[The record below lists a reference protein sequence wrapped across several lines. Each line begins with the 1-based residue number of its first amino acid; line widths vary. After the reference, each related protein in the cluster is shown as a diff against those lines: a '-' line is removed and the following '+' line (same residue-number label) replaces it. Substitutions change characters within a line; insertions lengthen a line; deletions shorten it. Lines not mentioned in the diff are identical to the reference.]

1 MKRPTPYFTFK
12 RTSMKKAHTLGALA
26 FAAASIFALPAA
38 HALTVY
44 SAGPGKLIDTLA
56 ADFKARTGIQVDV
69 FQADTGKVM
78 ARLQAE
84 ATNPRA
90 DVVIS
95 ASWDSAQDLDRRGM
109 LVAHESPNAQK
120 VAPAY
125 RQPNY
130 VAQGLSV
137 LSIVW
142 NTRSNTPR
150 PGDWTDLTLPAFKD
164 KVTMP
169 DPAQSGASLDLL
181 SALQKRQSDKAW
193 ELFGSLKANGM
204 VISGPNAQA
213 MNPVLQGAKAA
224 VFGAVDYVALAS
236 QAKGESIE
244 VIFPRSGTV
253 VAPRPM
259 MVLKSSKAQ
268 DDARKFID
276 FVLSPE
282 GQARVADA
290 YLIAARDDIAAKRM
304 KLQDIK
310 LLPEPQGSENHAS
323 RAALLHRFSTLFGR
337 R

>member
-12 RTSMKKAHTLGALA
+12 RTSMKKAHTLGVLA
-26 FAAASIFALPAA
+26 FAAASVFAAPAA
-38 HALTVY
+38 HALTIY

-56 ADFKARTGIQVDV
+56 ADFKARTGVQVDV

-282 GQARVADA
+282 GQARVAGA
-290 YLIAARDDIAAKRM
+290 YLIPARDDVAAKRM

-310 LLPEPQGSENHAS
+310 LLPEPQGNENHAS

>member
-1 MKRPTPYFTFK
+1 MTNA
-12 RTSMKKAHTLGALA
+12 RTLSALA
-26 FAAASIFALPAA
+26 LAAASLLALPAQ
-38 HALTVY
+38 ALTVY
-44 SAGPGKLIDTLA
+44 SAGPGKLIETLA
-56 ADFKARTGIQVDV
+56 ADFKAKTGVQVDV

-109 LVAHESPNAQK
+109 LVAHDSANAQQ
-120 VAPAY
+120 VAPQY
-125 RQPNY
+125 RHAHY

-142 NTRSNTPR
+142 NTKSGTPR
-150 PGDWTDLTLPAFKD
+150 PADWNDLTAPAFKD

-169 DPAQSGASLDLL
+169 DPAQSGAALDLL
-181 SALQKRQSDKAW
+181 SALQQRQSDKAW
-193 ELFGSLKANGM
+193 ELFGRLKANGM

-224 VFGAVDYVALAS
+224 VFGAVDYVALGS

-244 VIFPRSGTV
+244 VIFPKSGTV

-268 DDARKFID
+268 DDARRFID

-290 YLIAARDDIAAKRM
+290 YLIPARDDIAAKRT
-304 KLQDIK
+304 KIKDIQ
-310 LLPEPQGSENHAS
+310 LLPEPQGNENYAS

>member
-1 MKRPTPYFTFK
+1 MKNARPL
-12 RTSMKKAHTLGALA
+12 SALA
-26 FAAASIFALPAA
+26 LALASFLALPAA
-38 HALTVY
+38 HALTIY

-56 ADFKARTGIQVDV
+56 ADFKARTGVAVDV

-95 ASWDSAQDLDRRGM
+95 ASWDSAQDLDRRGL
-109 LVAHESPNAQK
+109 LVAHGSANARQ
-120 VAPAY
+120 VAPQY

-142 NTRSNTPR
+142 NTKSGTPR
-150 PGDWTDLTLPAFKD
+150 PNDWSDLTAPAFKD

-193 ELFGSLKANGM
+193 ELFARLKANGM

-224 VFGAVDYVALAS
+224 VFGAVDYVALGS

-244 VIFPRSGTV
+244 VIFPKSGTV

-268 DDARKFID
+268 DDARRFID

-282 GQARVADA
+282 GQARVAEA
-290 YLIAARDDIAAKRM
+290 YLIAARDDVATRRM
-304 KLQDIK
+304 QLKDIQ
-310 LLPEPQGSENHAS
+310 LLPEPQGNENYAS

>member
-1 MKRPTPYFTFK
+1 MKNARPL
-12 RTSMKKAHTLGALA
+12 SALA
-26 FAAASIFALPAA
+26 LALASFLALPAA
-38 HALTVY
+38 HALTIY

-56 ADFKARTGIQVDV
+56 ADFKARTGVAVDV

-84 ATNPRA
+84 TTNPRA

-95 ASWDSAQDLDRRGM
+95 ASWDSAQDLDRRGL
-109 LVAHESPNAQK
+109 LVAHGSANARQ
-120 VAPAY
+120 VAPQY

-142 NTRSNTPR
+142 NTKSGTPR
-150 PGDWTDLTLPAFKD
+150 PNDWSDLTAPAFKD

-193 ELFGSLKANGM
+193 ELFARLKANGM

-224 VFGAVDYVALAS
+224 VFGAVDYVALGS

-244 VIFPRSGTV
+244 VIFPKSGTV

-268 DDARKFID
+268 DDARRFID

-282 GQARVADA
+282 GQARVAEA
-290 YLIAARDDIAAKRM
+290 YLIAARDDVATRRM
-304 KLQDIK
+304 QLKDIQ
-310 LLPEPQGSENHAS
+310 LLPEPQGNENYAS

>member
-1 MKRPTPYFTFK
+1 
-12 RTSMKKAHTLGALA
+12 MKKLMSLNIACLSLAAA
-26 FAAASIFALPAA
+26 FAAPNAFAL
-38 HALTVY
+38 TIY
-44 SAGPGKLIDTLA
+44 SAGPGKLIETLA
-56 ADFKARTGIQVDV
+56 ADFKASTGVTVDV

-84 ATNPRA
+84 ASNPRA

-95 ASWDSAQDLDRRGM
+95 ASWDSAQDLDKRGW
-109 LVAHESPNAQK
+109 LLNYQSPNAQH
-120 VAPAY
+120 VPA
-125 RQPNY
+125 RFKQPAY

-142 NTRSNTPR
+142 NTKSGTTR
-150 PGDWTDLTLPAFKD
+150 PTDWSDLTQAPFKD

-181 SALQKRQSDKAW
+181 SGLQSRQSEKAW
-193 ELFGSLKANGM
+193 QLFTALKANGM

-224 VFGAVDYVALAS
+224 VFGAVDYVALGS
-236 QAKGESIE
+236 QARGESIE
-244 VIFPRSGTV
+244 VIFPKSGTV

-259 MVLKSSKAQ
+259 MILKSSKAQ

-276 FVLSPE
+276 FVLSPQ
-282 GQARVADA
+282 GQARVAEA
-290 YLIAARDDIAAKRM
+290 YLIPARSDIAAKRSTL
-304 KLQDIK
+304 KEIK
-310 LLPEPQGSENHAS
+310 LLPDAEGDANYAS

-337 R
+337 K

>member
-1 MKRPTPYFTFK
+1 MKNV
-12 RTSMKKAHTLGALA
+12 RTLALGLA
-26 FAAASIFALPAA
+26 AVLALPA

-44 SAGPGKLIDTLA
+44 SAGPGKLIETLA
-56 ADFKARTGIQVDV
+56 ADFKAKTGVSVEV

-109 LVAHESPNAQK
+109 LVAHGSANAQK
-120 VAPAY
+120 VAPQY
-125 RQPNY
+125 RQANY

-142 NTRSNTPR
+142 NTKSGTPR
-150 PGDWTDLTLPAFKD
+150 PTDWNDLTAPAFKD

-181 SALQKRQSDKAW
+181 SALQQRQSDKAW
-193 ELFGSLKANGM
+193 ELFGRLKANGM

-224 VFGAVDYVALAS
+224 VFGAVDYVALGS
-236 QAKGESIE
+236 LAKGESIE
-244 VIFPRSGTV
+244 VIFPKSGTV

-290 YLIAARDDIAAKRM
+290 YLIPARADVAAKRQLL
-304 KLQDIK
+304 KDIQ
-310 LLPEPQGSENHAS
+310 LLPEPQGNENYAS

>member
-1 MKRPTPYFTFK
+1 ML
-12 RTSMKKAHTLGALA
+12 KKHSLA
-26 FAAASIFALPAA
+26 MLLAAVASASASSAA

-44 SAGPGKLIDTLA
+44 SAGPGKLIETLA
-56 ADFKARTGIQVDV
+56 ADFKKATGIQVDV

-84 ATNPRA
+84 STNPRA

-95 ASWDSAQDLDRRGM
+95 ASWDSAQDLDRRGW
-109 LVAHESPNAQK
+109 LIPVQSANADK
-120 VAPAY
+120 VPAQY
-125 RQPNY
+125 KHANY
-130 VAQGLSV
+130 IAQGLSG

-142 NTRSNTPR
+142 NTKSGTPR
-150 PGDWTDLTLPAFKD
+150 PTDWNDLTQPAFKD

-181 SALQKRQSDKAW
+181 SGLQSRQNDRAW
-193 ELFGSLKANGM
+193 QLFTALKANGM

-213 MNPVLQGAKAA
+213 MNPVLQGSRAA
-224 VFGAVDYVALAS
+224 VFGAVDYVALGN

-244 VIFPRSGTV
+244 VIFPKSGTV
-253 VAPRPM
+253 IAPRPM
-259 MVLKSSKAQ
+259 MILKSSKTP

-282 GQARVADA
+282 GQARVAAA
-290 YLIAARDDIAAKRM
+290 YLIPARSDIAIKRPAL
-304 KLQDIK
+304 KDIK
-310 LLPEPQGSENHAS
+310 LLPESPDAANYAS

-337 R
+337 K

>member
-1 MKRPTPYFTFK
+1 MKNTR
-12 RTSMKKAHTLGALA
+12 SLSALA
-26 FAAASIFALPAA
+26 LVAASLWTLPAA
-38 HALTVY
+38 HALTIY

-56 ADFKARTGIQVDV
+56 ADFKARTGVAVDV

-95 ASWDSAQDLDRRGM
+95 ASWDSAQDLDRRGL
-109 LVAHESPNAQK
+109 LVAHDSANALK
-120 VAPAY
+120 VAPQY

-142 NTRSNTPR
+142 NTRSGTPR
-150 PGDWTDLTLPAFKD
+150 PGDWSDLTAPAFKD

-193 ELFGSLKANGM
+193 ELFARLKANGM

-224 VFGAVDYVALAS
+224 VFGAVDYVALGS

-244 VIFPRSGTV
+244 VIFPSSGTV

-268 DDARKFID
+268 DDARRFID

-282 GQARVADA
+282 GQARVAEA
-290 YLIAARDDIAAKRM
+290 YLIAARDDVAARRM
-304 KLQDIK
+304 KLKEIK
-310 LLPEPQGSENHAS
+310 LLPEPQGNENHAS

>member
-1 MKRPTPYFTFK
+1 
-12 RTSMKKAHTLGALA
+12 MKKAHTLGALA

-90 DVVIS
+90 DIVIS

-109 LVAHESPNAQK
+109 LVAHESANAQK

-310 LLPEPQGSENHAS
+310 LLPEPQGNENHAS

>member
-1 MKRPTPYFTFK
+1 MTNA
-12 RTSMKKAHTLGALA
+12 RTLSALA
-26 FAAASIFALPAA
+26 LAAASLLALPAQ
-38 HALTVY
+38 ALTVY
-44 SAGPGKLIDTLA
+44 SAGPGKLIETLA
-56 ADFKARTGIQVDV
+56 ADFKAKTGVPVDV

-109 LVAHESPNAQK
+109 LAAHGSANAQQ
-120 VAPAY
+120 VAPQY
-125 RQPNY
+125 RHAHY

-142 NTRSNTPR
+142 NTRSGTPR
-150 PGDWTDLTLPAFKD
+150 PADWNDLTAPAFKD

-181 SALQKRQSDKAW
+181 SALQQRQSDKAW
-193 ELFGSLKANGM
+193 ELFGRLKANGM
-204 VISGPNAQA
+204 VVSGPNAQA

-224 VFGAVDYVALAS
+224 VFGAVDYVALGS

-244 VIFPRSGTV
+244 VIFPKSGTV

-290 YLIAARDDIAAKRM
+290 YLIPARADVAAKRTAI
-304 KLQDIK
+304 KDIR
-310 LLPEPQGSENHAS
+310 LLPEPQGNENYAS